1 MTRASSTDPIESL
14 SDGVAITAFEG
25 PGMTLASSTGPIESL
40 SDEVAITAFKGRPA
54 RKSGDNLSAF
64 LRTNRIVYLFII
76 AAGLRR
82 ELVVEQPEPTELR
95 KNGCQ
100 TRLPMLR
107 ARPLPPR

>member
-14 SDGVAITAFEG
+14 NDGVAITAIKAG
-25 PGMTLASSTGPIESL
+25 PGT
-40 SDEVAITAFKGRPA
+40 
-54 RKSGDNLSAF
+54 KSGDNLSAF